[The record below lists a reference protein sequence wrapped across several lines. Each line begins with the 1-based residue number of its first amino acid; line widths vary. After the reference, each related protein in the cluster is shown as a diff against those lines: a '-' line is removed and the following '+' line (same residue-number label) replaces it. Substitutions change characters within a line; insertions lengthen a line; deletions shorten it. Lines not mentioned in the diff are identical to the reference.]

1 MDWFPIF
8 LALHD
13 SPALVVGGGVVA
25 LRKTRQLLE
34 AGCRVSVVAPR
45 CDPEF
50 QALLSE
56 NRVCW
61 RAARFEP
68 EMVVG
73 HRLVIAATNDAELNR
88 LVAASANRFGALV
101 NVVDDP
107 ALCGFIM
114 PAVVDR
120 SPLVIA
126 VGTGGSA
133 PILAR
138 QVKAYL
144 EALLPS
150 ALGRLADFM
159 GQWRTKVRRGIAVA
173 EQRRRLWERV
183 AHGPVAEHLFA
194 GRDADAHRLMARMI
208 GDGGDGGDSR
218 PIEGEVYIVGAG
230 PGDPELLTLR
240 ALRLMQQCDVVLYDR
255 LVSEEILA
263 LVRRDA
269 ERIDVGKRGGGCGWS
284 QEQIHQAMTRL
295 ARNGKRVLRLKGGD
309 PLIFGRGG
317 EEMEA
322 LSGAGVAYQV
332 VPGITAASGCA
343 AYAGIPL
350 THRKHAHAC
359 VMVSGHDVENVAYD
373 WQRLAAPGQ
382 TLVFYMALGQ
392 TETICRKLHRHG
404 LPDTTPAALVANGT
418 TPKQEIL
425 RGTIATL
432 ADIAAERGPRPP
444 ALLIVGEVVGL
455 SERLGWFHAGRA
467 AAPDERTSGESEEPA
482 PITLRPVCQSA
493 VDQSISLLT
502 ARME

>member
-13 SPALVVGGGVVA
+13 SPALVVGGGAVA
-25 LRKTRQLLE
+25 LRKTRQLLA
-34 AGCRVSVVAPR
+34 AGCRVSVVSPR
-45 CDPEF
+45 CDPQFE
-50 QALLSE
+50 ALISQGKVSW
-56 NRVCW
+56 RV
-61 RAARFEP
+61 ARFEP

-73 HRLVIAATNDAELNR
+73 HRMVIAATDDAGLNR
-88 LVAASANRFGALV
+88 LVAASANRFGVLV

-126 VGTGGSA
+126 IGTGGSA

-150 ALGRLADFM
+150 AIGRLACFM
-159 GQWRTKVRRGIAVA
+159 GAWRARVRRHVSRP

-183 AHGPVAEHLFA
+183 ARGPVAEHLFA
-194 GRDADAHRLMARMI
+194 GRDADARRLMARMV
-208 GDGGDGGDSR
+208 DGAGADTR

-230 PGDPELLTLR
+230 PGDPELLTMR

-255 LVSEEILA
+255 LVSQEILA

-269 ERIDVGKRGGGCGWS
+269 ERIDVGKREGAAGWS
-284 QEQIHQAMTRL
+284 QAQIHQAMIRL
-295 ARNGKRVLRLKGGD
+295 AREGNRVLRLKGGD

-322 LSGAGVAYQV
+322 LAGAGVAYQV

-350 THRKHAHAC
+350 THRKYAHSC
-359 VMVSGHDVENVAYD
+359 VFVSGHDVEGVDCD

-382 TLVFYMALGQ
+382 TIVFYMALGQ
-392 TETICRKLHRHG
+392 IEPICRKLRREG
-404 LPDTTPAALVANGT
+404 LPDTTPAALIANGT
-418 TPKQEIL
+418 TPEQEIL

-432 ADIAAERGPRPP
+432 ADIAAARGPRPP
-444 ALLIVGEVVGL
+444 ALLIVGEVAGL
-455 SERLGWFHAGRA
+455 SERLRWFHSDRA
-467 AAPDERTSGESEEPA
+467 AASDA
-482 PITLRPVCQSA
+482 PGIAKEAGDCPE
-493 VDQSISLLT
+493 DY
-502 ARME
+502 ARMARDRSASQLALPTSQME

>member
-13 SPALVVGGGVVA
+13 SPALVVGGGAVA
-25 LRKTRQLLE
+25 RRKTRQLLK

-45 CDPEF
+45 CEREF
-50 QALLSE
+50 QSWIQKG
-56 NRVCW
+56 RVCW
-61 RAARFEP
+61 RAVLFEP

-73 HRLVIAATNDAELNR
+73 HRLVVAATDDADLNR
-88 LVAASANRFGALV
+88 LVAASAKRFGVLV

-107 ALCGFIM
+107 ALCNFIV

-126 VGTGGSA
+126 VGTGGRA

-144 EALLPS
+144 EAMLPS

-159 GQWRTKVRRGIAVA
+159 GHWRAKVRRHVSEP

-183 AHGPVAEHLFA
+183 ARGPVAEHLFA
-194 GRDADAHRLMARMI
+194 SRNADAHRLMAKMVN
-208 GDGGDGGDSR
+208 GVNGGGVDSQAS
-218 PIEGEVYIVGAG
+218 EGEVYIVGAG

-240 ALRLMQQCDVVLYDR
+240 ALRLMQQCDVALYDR
-255 LVSEEILA
+255 LVSDQILA

-269 ERIDVGKRGGGCGWS
+269 DRINVGKRGGERGWP
-284 QEQIHQAMTRL
+284 QEQIHQAMIRL
-295 ARNGKRVLRLKGGD
+295 ARDGKRVLRLKGGD

-322 LSGAGVAYQV
+322 LADAGVAYQV

-350 THRKHAHAC
+350 THRNHAHAC
-359 VMVSGHDVENVAYD
+359 VFVSGHDVENVEYD

-382 TLVFYMALGQ
+382 TIVFYMALGQ
-392 TETICRKLHRHG
+392 IGTICRELRSHG
-404 LPDTTPAALVANGT
+404 LPDTTPAALIAQGT
-418 TPKQEIL
+418 TREQEIV

-432 ADIAAERGPRPP
+432 ADISAERRPRPP
-444 ALLIVGEVVGL
+444 AVLIVGEVAALHGRL
-455 SERLGWFHAGRA
+455 SWFHSDRASESPATTTAGTA
-467 AAPDERTSGESEEPA
+467 GDYPELPSEIAPTEQ
-482 PITLRPVCQSA
+482 PIRL
-493 VDQSISLLT
+493 IG
-502 ARME
+502 